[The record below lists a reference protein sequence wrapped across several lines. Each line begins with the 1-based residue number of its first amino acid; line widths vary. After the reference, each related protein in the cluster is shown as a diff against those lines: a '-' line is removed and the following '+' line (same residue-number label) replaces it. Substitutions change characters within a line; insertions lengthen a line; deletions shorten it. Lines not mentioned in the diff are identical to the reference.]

1 MDIKSIAI
9 CVIISLLPSTAIGES
24 LFQRSDNYNKNN
36 IPYNTEAVNG
46 DLLQCITSFVVKY
59 RIIDNLANKV
69 LRGWADKEYERRN
82 PKQFAEG
89 GEIAKLQYG
98 GWSEGNARYQ
108 EYITKKAKDKE
119 QSVKSEAL
127 TSGKSEQQVKDYAIV
142 GTIGLTVLF
151 FIMSTTVF
159 CVIYIKERRYN
170 PYINE

>member
-98 GWSEGNARYQ
+98 GWSSNKAGHQAFGAQ
-108 EYITKKAKDKE
+108 VAKKKE
-119 QSVKSEAL
+119 EDIQLKAAA
-127 TSGKSEQQVKDYAIV
+127 TGKSEQQVKDAAIV
-142 GTIGLTVLF
+142 GTIGLTVFF
-151 FIMSTTVF
+151 FIISTTLF
-159 CVIYIKERRYN
+159 CVIYIKEKRQN
-170 PYINE
+170 P